1 MKYKVQ
7 FITAHPTS
15 EASIVSLL
23 ISYFSEKSKERRIS
37 GDFYFWFLREASHII
52 CRKTDGEL
60 IEADW
65 GDSFLLFWRK
75 NGGVRKVTESQLE
88 KRKPIH
94 ILWEIECTEDQQYAF
109 DTFLESALYL
119 RLKYD
124 FLGLLNAA
132 KVVLFSC
139 FGKRAKRNFNEK
151 QKVFCSELLFEALKF
166 SGIYKGNKDPSEI
179 SPALCAEES
188 GARCAG
194 YFFPTEK

>member
-23 ISYFSEKSKERRIS
+23 ISYFSEKSTERKI
-37 GDFYFWFLREASHII
+37 YFWFLREASHII
-52 CRKTDGEL
+52 CRKTDSDL

-65 GDSFLLFWRK
+65 GDRFFLFWRK
-75 NGGVRKVTESQLE
+75 NGGVRKVTESQIE
-88 KRKPIH
+88 RRKAIH
-94 ILWEIECTEDQQYAF
+94 VLWEVECTEDQQYAF

-124 FLGLLNAA
+124 FWGLLNAA
-132 KVVLFSC
+132 KVVLFSS
-139 FGKRAKRNFNEK
+139 FGKKPKRNFQEK

-166 SGIYKGNKDPSEI
+166 SGIYEGDKDPSEI
-179 SPALCAEES
+179 SPAFCAEES
-188 GARCAG
+188 GAKFVG
-194 YFFPTEK
+194 YFFTPKK